1 VGFYRR
7 TEWIPFLLIQVPKYV
22 PRIAGAKGTSIA
34 ISEISCRVITIL
46 IKIKTTIEAGISI
59 EFEVEL

>member
-1 VGFYRR
+1 M
-7 TEWIPFLLIQVPKYV
+7 LIQVPKYV